1 MSWSELLQ
9 ARQGEHEALLH
20 RAVELLRAD
29 PRVVAAWLFGSRGRD
44 TADAL
49 SDTDVWVV
57 VTDADSAAV
66 VAERREC
73 VARVARPVLV
83 HEVLGNAPP
92 HGAYL
97 LVLYPGQA
105 GPHQVDWYWQR
116 ESDAS
121 IPQRTVVL
129 IERAVIPRDT
139 RLDQLDPPSHT
150 PQQRTDRVSF
160 LVSHFW
166 VMSNIA
172 AKGTVRHFEPWSA
185 TSRIEALRGFL
196 ADVQRLVGVDAGLR
210 GHEVWRT
217 RLQPPKTASEQID
230 LLRITAHEMESLHP
244 QIEAMGACVPV
255 AVIPYVYEFFDLAVT
270 MIEAKARTNYRPG

>member
-9 ARQGEHEALLH
+9 TRHAEHEALLH
-20 RAVELLRAD
+20 RAVALLQAD
-29 PRVVAAWLFGSRGRD
+29 MRVLAAWLFGSRGRD

-49 SDTDVWVV
+49 SDTDLWI
-57 VTDADSAAV
+57 VTTDVDSAAV
-66 VAERREC
+66 MAERREC

-116 ESDAS
+116 QSDAS
-121 IPQRTVVL
+121 IPQRAVVL
-129 IERAVIPRDT
+129 IERAAIPRDT
-139 RLDQLDPPSHT
+139 RLDQLDPSFHT
-150 PQQRTDRVSF
+150 PQQRTDLVSF

-196 ADVQRLVGVDAGLR
+196 ADVQRLVGIDAGLR

-217 RLQPPKTASEQID
+217 RLQPPRIASEQID
-230 LLRITAHEMESLHP
+230 LLRITAHEMELLHP
-244 QIEAMGACVPV
+244 QIEAIGARVPV
-255 AVIPYVYEFFDLAVT
+255 EVIPYVYEFFDLAAT